1 MWIYFP
7 LQVLSICDSFTSHH
21 RITGNT
27 EQELHHIFMTV
38 LCYSAGW
45 QKRYLWKTRGVI
57 NSVSSPGARCSS
69 GISELPTV
77 AAGRRSQGTEDSD
90 VRYFFSSLSL
100 LLSETG
106 CRIVVCRSSSVTVT
120 FLFLLMIAYLGANRI
135 QIDIN
140 RDRCEEAEIFT
151 NVGHVPFKSL
161 PLSDTEDREL
171 R

>member
-1 MWIYFP
+1 M
-7 LQVLSICDSFTSHH
+7 
-21 RITGNT
+21 
-27 EQELHHIFMTV
+27 
-38 LCYSAGW
+38 
-45 QKRYLWKTRGVI
+45 
-57 NSVSSPGARCSS
+57 
-69 GISELPTV
+69 
-77 AAGRRSQGTEDSD
+77 
-90 VRYFFSSLSL
+90 
-100 LLSETG
+100 
-106 CRIVVCRSSSVTVT
+106 TVT